1 MITKRRK
8 ITQKNKGKEISFTR
22 YLTAAE
28 RTDFNITLISE
39 TLTPSVPNEMK
50 VIHHIISVLVKVHV
64 TM

>member
-1 MITKRRK
+1 M
-8 ITQKNKGKEISFTR
+8 
-22 YLTAAE
+22 AAE